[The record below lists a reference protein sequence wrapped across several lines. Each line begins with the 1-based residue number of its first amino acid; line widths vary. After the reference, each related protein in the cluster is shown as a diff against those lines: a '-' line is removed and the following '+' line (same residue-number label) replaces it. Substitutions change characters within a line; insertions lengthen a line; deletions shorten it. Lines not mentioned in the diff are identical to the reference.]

1 MGGRIGLTELLVI
14 LGLALLLFGNR
25 LPGMGKSLG
34 ESLRNFKKGLSNE
47 ENADQPAADAT
58 ANRTAQSAGS
68 LPAGQTVAAPQA
80 EKNHASK

>member
-34 ESLRNFKKGLSNE
+34 EGLRNFKKGLNGDENSDQ
-47 ENADQPAADAT
+47 NADNTQ
-58 ANRTAQSAGS
+58 NRSNQTTGS
-68 LPAGQTVAAPQA
+68 LTSGQNVAANQT
-80 EKNHASK
+80 EKNHVSK